1 MTIKINKN
9 DYPMIINRYQSGE
22 SSPKIAKDLNVNSTT
37 IVNILLKNNV
47 KIRTTSEASRK
58 YPLIET
64 FFDTIDTQE
73 KAYFLGYLFAD
84 GNNSGK
90 KASMNLSEKDKYMLE
105 RLNMLVH
112 PKGKPLYIG
121 RKKANRIKGGN
132 KFITKKNY
140 HMVMESKKISE
151 ALSRHGCVPRK
162 TSILKYPY
170 DSLEKCLWPHFIR
183 GYFDGDGAIS
193 IYGKSKVKNNGYI
206 SIVSSINFCESI
218 KNIFQDILQIKS
230 KIRPD
235 RGYAKG
241 SVVEL
246 RITNTSHVIKF
257 LNWIY
262 KDSTIHLN
270 RKYETFQDLLKNRVG
285 LSIIKKCCIC
295 GNEHYGKGYCNHHY
309 QIYVRKVTALMRAHK
324 SLSDFL
330 IESHTEDIGNYI
342 TDLLKDPPSYKVQ
355 YRPRTKTES

>member
-1 MTIKINKN
+1 MTIKIKRNE
-9 DYPMIINRYQSGE
+9 YPDIINRYRSGE
-22 SSPKIAKDLNVNSTT
+22 SSTKIAKDLKVSSTT
-37 IVNILLKNNV
+37 IINILTKNNV

-58 YPLIET
+58 YPHIAT
-64 FFDTIDTQE
+64 FFDIIDTQE

-90 KASMNLSEKDKYMLE
+90 KVSLNLSEKDKDMLE

-121 RKKANRIKGGN
+121 RKKANKIKGGN

-140 HMVMESKKISE
+140 HLVIESKKVSE
-151 ALSRHGCVPRK
+151 ALSGHGCVPRK
-162 TSILKYPY
+162 TSILRFPY
-170 DSLEKCLWPHFIR
+170 NSLDKSLWSHFIR

-193 IYGKSKVKNNGYI
+193 IYGKRKIKNNGYI
-206 SIVSSINFCESI
+206 SIVSSVGFCKSLQE
-218 KNIFQDILQIKS
+218 IFHNTLEIKS
-230 KIRPD
+230 KTRPD
-235 RGYAKG
+235 RDYANG

-246 RITNTSHVIKF
+246 RITNTSHVLKF
-257 LNWIY
+257 LDWIY
-262 KDSTIHLN
+262 RDSIIHLN
-270 RKYETFQDLLKNRVG
+270 RKYETFQTLLKNRVG
-285 LSIIKKCCIC
+285 LSMIKKCCVC

-330 IESHTEDIGNYI
+330 VESQIEDIGNYI